1 MAKLKGRCNI
11 IYEYNLLKYVLPIQR
26 RILVSWHHTD
36 YIDCFSS
43 VGTVIAAIIA
53 AVAAFQSKASAELSR
68 KSLEDERSRNLQQ
81 ILLSELSELS
91 ERCNSSI
98 GENSQVIA
106 DKFKLI
112 ELATALTVAREAIDV
127 SDLNSHEK
135 EQVTEYFK
143 RRLRPGV
150 PSEIAGLHSLM
161 NTPQAFSL
169 DVLRQQYRDA
179 QNFLNIQDAIR
190 VQDPIIN
197 TPSTP

>member
-1 MAKLKGRCNI
+1 M
-11 IYEYNLLKYVLPIQR
+11 
-26 RILVSWHHTD
+26 SWHHTD

-53 AVAAFQSKASAELSR
+53 AIAAFQSKASAELSR

-98 GENSQVIA
+98 GENSHVIA

-112 ELATALTVAREAIDV
+112 ELATALTVAREAIDA
-127 SDLNSHEK
+127 SYLNPHEK

-150 PSEIAGLHSLM
+150 PSEIASLDSLM
-161 NTPQAFSL
+161 DTPQAFSL

-179 QNFLNIQDAIR
+179 QTFLN
-190 VQDPIIN
+190 VKNPTYLPDPMISVLG
-197 TPSTP
+197 TS